1 MTKPQVV
8 SRVLLC
14 TWLVLLIN
22 AALLIYQAKVATENV
37 HERQA
42 INKKFDEILER
53 TKGPGS

>member
-37 HERQA
+37 QERQA